1 MDQLPAHGK
10 NLPGVLLPT
19 FKAYAPLLQSQAS
32 TIKSVKRETFAYG
45 PHDRQQLD
53 IYHAPQ
59 PAIVNG
65 RRPVLLF
72 EYGGGLTQ
80 GGAFFALNPGY
91 MVVIADYRLMSHG
104 AKFPSGGEDIALAVD
119 WIDANQAKLGP
130 EPIDL
135 FIMGNSAGGI
145 HLSTFLLHPDFAE
158 TRRKVSQGSGSR
170 LRGAILLSVPFHFAH
185 ARDTRPPALEAYF
198 GDFEKN
204 SPLGLLKSARQ
215 RQETPLDFVKGGCRI
230 LALDAELDP
239 ENDIRRPGRDFI
251 KEWLEIDDNAS
262 QSALAVDSM
271 MGHNHISPVLGLG
284 TGNGDEEA
292 WGHQV
297 ASFCDTIRHFK
308 PRDGC

>member
-10 NLPGVLLPT
+10 ALPGVLLPT

-32 TIKSVKRETFAYG
+32 TIKSVKRETFTYG

-59 PAIVNG
+59 PALING

-80 GGAFFALNPGY
+80 GGKSLPVIPGDLAHANLGAFFALNPGY

-104 AKFPSGGEDIALAVD
+104 AKFPSGGEDIALAVE

-158 TRRKVSQGSGSR
+158 TRRKVLNGSGTR
-170 LRGAILLSVPFHFAH
+170 LRV
-185 ARDTRPPALEAYF
+185 EAYF

-204 SPLGLLKSARQ
+204 SPLGLLKAARQ
-215 RQETPLDFVKGGCRI
+215 RQEAPLDFVKGGCRI

-251 KEWLEIDDNAS
+251 KEWLEMEDSAS

-271 MGHNHISPVLGLG
+271 TGHNHISPVLGLG
-284 TGNGDEEA
+284 TSNEDEEA
-292 WGHQV
+292 WGRQV
-297 ASFCDTIRHFK
+297 ASFCDTIRHFR
-308 PRDGC
+308 PRYE

>member
-45 PHDRQQLD
+45 PHERQQLD

-80 GGAFFALNPGY
+80 GAKSLPVFPGDLAYANLSAFFALNPGY

-104 AKFPSGGEDIALAVD
+104 AKFPSGGEDIALAVE

-135 FIMGNSAGGI
+135 FIM
-145 HLSTFLLHPDFAE
+145 E
-158 TRRKVSQGSGSR
+158 TRQKVLQRSGTR

-185 ARDTRPPALEAYF
+185 AHDTRPPALEAYF
-198 GDFEKN
+198 GDFETN
-204 SPLGLLKSARQ
+204 SPLGLLKSARK
-215 RQETPLDFVKGGCRI
+215 RLETPFDFVKGGCRI
-230 LALDAELDP
+230 LVLDAELDP

-251 KEWLEIDDNAS
+251 KEWLEMEDNAS

-271 MGHNHISPVLGLG
+271 TGQNHISPVLGLG
-284 TGNGDEEA
+284 TSNEDEEA

-297 ASFCDTIRHFK
+297 ASFCDTIRHFR
-308 PRDGC
+308 PRYE